1 MISEIFSVAGDIS
14 DPVIVFVMENFD
26 ITKDDMSDE
35 LHSFFITFKH
45 EDNGGAGVGDR
56 KHSFVADSDRN
67 VTQWM
72 EVTIVRCVKLILSF
86 TSNYHLLFQA
96 LQNCSYEYKREQLIL
111 LQIKLRNKTGVDPLR
126 STAFEHNPVYFLSN
140 KPTRELT
147 LLRPPPSPPGRKLKQ
162 KNNVSS
168 SSSARTS
175 SFTSH
180 IGDNNWE
187 TFDENENSGAN
198 RKKSEPLPTFK
209 SHLVDKQH
217 VPASSSSKNLIDF

>member
-1 MISEIFSVAGDIS
+1 M
-14 DPVIVFVMENFD
+14 
-26 ITKDDMSDE
+26 
-35 LHSFFITFKH
+35 
-45 EDNGGAGVGDR
+45 
-56 KHSFVADSDRN
+56 
-67 VTQWM
+67 
-72 EVTIVRCVKLILSF
+72 
-86 TSNYHLLFQA
+86 FQA

-168 SSSARTS
+168 SSARTS

-180 IGDNNWE
+180 IGVNNWE

-209 SHLVDKQH
+209 SHLVEKQH